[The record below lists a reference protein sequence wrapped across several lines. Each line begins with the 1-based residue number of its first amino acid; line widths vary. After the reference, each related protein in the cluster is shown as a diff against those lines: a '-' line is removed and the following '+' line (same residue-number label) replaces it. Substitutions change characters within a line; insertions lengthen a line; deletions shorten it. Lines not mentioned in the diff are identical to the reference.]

1 MQLKWPRATTPAASA
16 SPQPS
21 QNLNDPNWGRGGSDQ
36 QPPQSPDPKNGNGT
50 GQGDKRPGQDGR
62 RPGQGSGPPDLD
74 ELWRDFNRKLN
85 GLFGRKGGGGGG
97 FKPPRRPDFHASPRI
112 AGLGLIILV
121 VVLVLGWLGSGFF
134 IVQEGQQAV
143 VTRFGKLAYIEEA
156 GFHWRLPYPIESE
169 EIVNVSQ
176 VRSVEIGRGGEIRT
190 TGLPASAML
199 TEDEN
204 IVDIRFAVQYRISNV
219 VNYLYSNRSPDDVVT
234 QAAETAIREVVGNKT
249 LDYVL
254 YEGRAEVAI
263 KVQDLIQSILDR
275 YKTGILVTNVT
286 LQSVQPPEQVQSAFN
301 DAIKAGQD
309 RERLKNE
316 AEAYANDV
324 VPRAKGTA
332 SRLIQEAEG
341 YKARVVAEAQGD
353 TSRFDLILQQYEK
366 APQVTRERM
375 YLETMQHILSNV
387 SKVMVESRGSNNLL
401 YLPLDKLLQQGATTQ
416 PLTPTRSAAAGLPL
430 PTLPA
435 SAPAA
440 ADSAAALVS
449 SNPVANAS
457 GSSSRDSLR
466 ERNSR

>member
-1 MQLKWPRATTPAASA
+1 
-16 SPQPS
+16 
-21 QNLNDPNWGRGGSDQ
+21 LNDPNWGRGSSDQ
-36 QPPQSPDPKNGNGT
+36 QPQTPDPKNGNGS
-50 GQGDKRPGQDGR
+50 GNGDKRPPQDGK

-85 GLFGRKGGGGGG
+85 GLFGRKGGGNGGGG
-97 FKPPRRPDFHASPRI
+97 FKPPRRPDFQATPRA
-112 AGLGLIILV
+112 AGFGLIILAAL
-121 VVLVLGWLGSGFF
+121 LVLGWLASGFF

-219 VNYLYSNRSPDDVVT
+219 VDYLYSNRSPDDVVT
-234 QAAETAIREVVGNKT
+234 QAAETAVREVVGNKT
-249 LDYVL
+249 LNYVL

-263 KVQDLIQSILDR
+263 KVQDLIQSILNR
-275 YKTGILVTNVT
+275 YKTGILVTNIT

-316 AEAYANDV
+316 AEAYANNV
-324 VPRAKGTA
+324 VPGAKGTA
-332 SRLIQEAEG
+332 ARLIQEAEG

-375 YLETMQHILSNV
+375 YLETMQQILSNV
-387 SKVMVESRGSNNLL
+387 SKVMVETRGSNNLL
-401 YLPLDKLLQQGATTQ
+401 YLPLDKLLQQSAAPQ
-416 PLTPTRSAAAGLPL
+416 AVQPTRSGAAGLPL
-430 PTLPA
+430 PMLPPA

-440 ADSAAALVS
+440 ADSTAALNS
-449 SNPVANAS
+449 SPPVANAS
-457 GSSSRDSLR
+457 DSSSRDSLR

>member
-1 MQLKWPRATTPAASA
+1 MQLKWPRAATSAASA
-16 SPQPS
+16 PPEASR
-21 QNLNDPNWGRGGSDQ
+21 NLNDPNWGRGGSDQ
-36 QPPQSPDPKNGNGT
+36 PPQNPDPKNGNGT
-50 GQGDKRPGQDGR
+50 GQGDKRPGQDGK

-85 GLFGRKGGGGGG
+85 DLFGRKGRGGGG
-97 FKPPRRPDFHASPRI
+97 FKPPRRPDFQTSPKI

-121 VVLVLGWLGSGFF
+121 VVLVLAWLGSGFF

-353 TSRFDLILQQYEK
+353 SSRFDLILQQYEK

-401 YLPLDKLLQQGATTQ
+401 YLPLDKLLQQGAA
-416 PLTPTRSAAAGLPL
+416 PRPVTPTRSAAAGLPL
-430 PTLPA
+430 PNLPA

-440 ADSAAALVS
+440 SDSAAALVS

-457 GSSSRDSLR
+457 DSSSRDSLR

>member
-1 MQLKWPRATTPAASA
+1 MHLKWPRTAGLAAFALPAGI
-16 SPQPS
+16 P
-21 QNLNDPNWGRGGSDQ
+21 NLNDPNWGRGGSGQ
-36 QPPQSPDPKNGNGT
+36 QPQGSDPKNGNGP
-50 GQGDKRPGQDGR
+50 GNGDKRPGQG
-62 RPGQGSGPPDLD
+62 GGGPPDLD

-97 FKPPRRPDFHASPRI
+97 FKPPRRPEFQPTPRT
-112 AGLGLIILV
+112 AGLGLVVLV
-121 VVLVLGWLGSGFF
+121 LVLVLGWLGSGFF

-156 GFHWRLPYPIESE
+156 GFHWRFPYPIESD

-263 KVQDLIQSILDR
+263 KTQDLIQSILDR
-275 YKTGILVTNVT
+275 YKTGILVTNIT

-353 TSRFDLILQQYEK
+353 ASRFDLILQQYEK

-375 YLETMQHILSNV
+375 YLETMQQILSKV
-387 SKVMVESRGSNNLL
+387 SKVLVESHGSNNLL
-401 YLPLDKLLQQGATTQ
+401 YLPLDKLLQQTTSPQAAQ
-416 PLTPTRSAAAGLPL
+416 PARSSAAPL
-430 PTLPA
+430 PSA
-435 SAPAA
+435 SPSSSPAPA
-440 ADSAAALVS
+440 DSSVGLG
-449 SNPVANAS
+449 SNSPPVANTS
-457 GSSSRDSLR
+457 DSSSRDTLR
-466 ERNSR
+466 ERNFR